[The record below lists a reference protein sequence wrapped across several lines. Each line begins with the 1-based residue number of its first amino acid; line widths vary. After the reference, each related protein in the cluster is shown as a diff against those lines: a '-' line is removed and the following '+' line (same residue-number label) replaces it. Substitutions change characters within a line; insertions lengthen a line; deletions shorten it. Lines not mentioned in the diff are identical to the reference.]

1 MIKKVFGDKFSRQ
14 LNYKHHVVLRLF
26 DGAKT
31 QCMED
36 YIKPTVKISPK
47 QIILHFGTNNLPSSE
62 DPETIANNIINI
74 AKNIKADTK
83 KVAISGIIPGRDT
96 FNLKATQVNKT
107 LKKICKEEKIP
118 FILNHDSYTRFHLNI
133 RGLHLNE
140 KGATHLAQNL
150 KSFLSDIELG

>member
-1 MIKKVFGDKFSRQ
+1 MKIQKPLQ
-14 LNYKHHVVLRLF
+14 ITLLILP
-26 DGAKT
+26 KT
-31 QCMED
+31 
-36 YIKPTVKISPK
+36 S
-47 QIILHFGTNNLPSSE
+47 
-62 DPETIANNIINI
+62 
-74 AKNIKADTK
+74 
-83 KVAISGIIPGRDT
+83 KVAISGIIPGRDS

-118 FILNHDSYTRFHLNI
+118 FILNHDSNTRFHLNI